1 MPDEHRLV
9 EILAKL
15 EHEKW
20 MEWAGN
26 ISPECMTG
34 SMIERWRMGQEQYQ
48 FLPEHMKE
56 HYRTLAR
63 RTVAAY
69 LTWQSDNQR
78 EFFGD

>member
-1 MPDEHRLV
+1 MPDEQRLI

-20 MEWAGN
+20 MEWVGS
-26 ISPECMTG
+26 ISPECRTS
-34 SMIERWRMGQEQYQ
+34 SMVERWNLCQDQYQ
-48 FLPEHMKE
+48 FLPESMKE
-56 HYRTLAR
+56 YYRALAR

-78 EFFGD
+78 EFYGD